1 MPGCGVHGNDK
12 DARSR
17 RNLPDTGYGLHAAEF
32 GHGNIQQDEIG
43 PERLREPDACEPVP
57 RLARDRQAGLDADEL
72 FQAAAEQGVIFD
84 YQYRWARRFS
94 VCGRFASGMRRC
106 RNATAFLSI
115 MQCRKKEKE
124 AQPL

>member
-17 RNLPDTGYGLHAAEF
+17 GNLPDTGYGLHAAEF

-84 YQYRWARRFS
+84 YQYRWHVVSPCADALRPGCAGAEMPRLF
-94 VCGRFASGMRRC
+94 
-106 RNATAFLSI
+106 
-115 MQCRKKEKE
+115 
-124 AQPL
+124 

>member
-17 RNLPDTGYGLHAAEF
+17 RNLPDTGMASTPLSSGM
-32 GHGNIQQDEIG
+32 EISSRMRSG
-43 PERLREPDACEPVP
+43 RRLREPDACEPVP

-84 YQYRWARRFS
+84 YQYRWHVVSPCADALRPGCAGAEMPRLF
-94 VCGRFASGMRRC
+94 
-106 RNATAFLSI
+106 
-115 MQCRKKEKE
+115 
-124 AQPL
+124 

>member
-17 RNLPDTGYGLHAAEF
+17 GNLPDTGYGLHAAEF

-57 RLARDRQAGLDADEL
+57 
-72 FQAAAEQGVIFD
+72 
-84 YQYRWARRFS
+84 
-94 VCGRFASGMRRC
+94 ASPATVRPGSMPMSCFRPL
-106 RNATAFLSI
+106 RNRA
-115 MQCRKKEKE
+115 
-124 AQPL
+124 